1 MHFNRG
7 RRNFITLLGTAA
19 GWPLAARAQQ
29 PKLRRVG
36 VLILGNADVQSFGT
50 ELRAGLRET
59 GYFEGQNIEF
69 VFRSADNNASSLPKL
84 AAELV
89 ALTVD
94 VLVALYKPRALAAQ
108 QATREIP
115 IVTVSGDPVGL
126 GLVANLA
133 QPGGNI
139 TGISLMAAELHG
151 KCVELFRDM
160 LPWVKRVAMVANAA
174 DPFSK
179 SVLEHV
185 RLAGKTVGIEIAP
198 ELMVRRQDE
207 IDAAFLA
214 AKKESADAVV
224 LQASLSTQYVVN
236 LTFKH
241 RLAAATVSRAF
252 AEAGG
257 LMSYG
262 VDGPDAFRRS
272 AGFVHKILQGSKPA
286 NLPIEQPTKFELV
299 INVQTA
305 KALDLKIAESF
316 LVRADKLIE

>member
-1 MHFNRG
+1 MK
-7 RRNFITLLGTAA
+7 RREFIALLGGAAA
-19 GWPLAARAQQ
+19 GFPLVTHAQQ

-36 VLILGNADVQSFGT
+36 VLILGNADAQSFGT
-50 ELRAGLRET
+50 ELRAGLREH
-59 GYFEGQNIEF
+59 GYFEGQNIEYF
-69 VFRSADNNASSLPKL
+69 FRSADNNASSLPTL

-89 ALTVD
+89 ALKMD
-94 VLVALYKPRALAAQ
+94 VLVALYTPCALAAQ
-108 QATREIP
+108 KATRDIP

-126 GLVANLA
+126 GLVASLA
-133 QPGGNI
+133 RPGGNI

-160 LPWVKRVAMVANAA
+160 LPSVHRVAVVANAA
-174 DPFSK
+174 DPFYK

-185 RLAGKTVGIEIAP
+185 RLAGKTADIQIAP
-198 ELMVRRQDE
+198 EIMVRRQDE

-214 AKKESADAVV
+214 AKKELADAAV

-241 RLAAATVSRAF
+241 RLAVASVSRAF

-286 NLPIEQPTKFELV
+286 DLPIEQPTKLELV